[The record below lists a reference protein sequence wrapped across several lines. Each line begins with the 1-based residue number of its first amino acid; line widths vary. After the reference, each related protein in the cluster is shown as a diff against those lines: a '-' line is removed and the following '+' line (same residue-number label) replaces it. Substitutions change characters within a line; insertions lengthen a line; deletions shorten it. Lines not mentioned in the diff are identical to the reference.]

1 MEDIKEGFIKAISLI
16 KNNVGDYNKILLI
29 CHNNKKDF
37 VEETIKNTD
46 GNYYI
51 EIVTTDRNDE
61 DKVFI
66 IPTVSDRFVKV
77 CFTDEN

>member
-1 MEDIKEGFIKAISLI
+1 MEDIKEGLIKAISLI

-37 VEETIKNTD
+37 VEKTIKNID

-51 EIVTTDRNDE
+51 EIITTDRNDE

-66 IPTVSDRFVKV
+66 ISTVDDSFVKV